1 MFRLDRS
8 RSMFVS
14 ARQLMRLVACC
25 LCWSAGL
32 SFMSARSET
41 GATSERSPRE
51 FDCVIEPQ
59 QVVRL
64 ASPVVGVIA
73 RLDVDRGDIVRKDQ
87 IVGKLEDG
95 VEEARVALARAKATN
110 EHIVRTAD
118 ARLRLLRRKYT
129 RLNALYG
136 KNVSSLAALEE
147 AETEAEVAEQQLRD
161 AEMNQVFARLEVR
174 QAEEVLKQRTLRSP
188 IDGVVVERLLV
199 PGEYRNEQSPI
210 LTLAQIDPLRV
221 EVFVP
226 TANFGR
232 IHTGSK
238 ATVRP
243 EDPIGGAYTATTTV
257 VDQVHDAASST
268 FGVRLV
274 LPNPELRLPAGIRCK
289 ILFETPV
296 TAARSEAADSSSR

>member
-1 MFRLDRS
+1 MFIP
-8 RSMFVS
+8 

-25 LCWSAGL
+25 LCWSAGFSL
-32 SFMSARSET
+32 VNARSET
-41 GATSERSPRE
+41 GAISGRSTKE

-59 QVVRL
+59 QIVRL

-73 RLDVDRGDIVRKDQ
+73 RLDVDRGDIVRQDQ

-95 VEEARVALARAKATN
+95 VEAARLALARARATN
-110 EHIVRTAD
+110 EHIVKTAE
-118 ARLRLLRRKYT
+118 ARLRFLRRKYT

-161 AEMNQVFARLEVR
+161 AEMNQVFAKLEVR

-226 TANFGR
+226 TAYFGQ

-238 ATVRP
+238 AIVRP
-243 EDPIGGAYTATTTV
+243 EDPIGGSHTATTTV

-268 FGVRLV
+268 FGVRLA

-289 ILFETPV
+289 ILFEMPV
-296 TAARSEAADSSSR
+296 TAATSDLAEGTSSSR